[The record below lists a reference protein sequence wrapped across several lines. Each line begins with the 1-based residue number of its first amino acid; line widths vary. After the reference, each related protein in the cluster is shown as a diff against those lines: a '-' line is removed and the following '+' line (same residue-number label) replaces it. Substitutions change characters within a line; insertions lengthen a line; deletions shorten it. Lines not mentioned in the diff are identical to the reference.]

1 MNISF
6 IGAGKVAT
14 AFGKYISD
22 KVQVM
27 YYYDLLKDA
36 ARNSAEYVGCEV
48 ADIDRLMNDSDV
60 VFITTSDNAIESVA
74 ELIAARDIHV
84 EEKTFVHMS
93 GALTSEELSAL
104 KTKGAN
110 ICSMHPLQTFS
121 NIDKAV
127 EDLKTAYFSIE
138 GDETIPLALVERM
151 GNPYFTLTK
160 DQKNKYH
167 LSACIFSNYLC
178 TLMNYGSRMLKDI
191 GIDEK
196 NGLKAMKPLV
206 EATLSNIML
215 KGTKEA
221 LTGPIQ
227 RGDTKTIAR
236 HMNELEGLDLKAY
249 QLLGHMT
256 TNELIMDDDK
266 KRVLEAL
273 WRENDEE

>member
-1 MNISF
+1 
-6 IGAGKVAT
+6 
-14 AFGKYISD
+14 
-22 KVQVM
+22 
-27 YYYDLLKDA
+27 
-36 ARNSAEYVGCEV
+36 
-48 ADIDRLMNDSDV
+48 
-60 VFITTSDNAIESVA
+60 
-74 ELIAARDIHV
+74 
-84 EEKTFVHMS
+84 
-93 GALTSEELSAL
+93 
-104 KTKGAN
+104 
-110 ICSMHPLQTFS
+110 
-121 NIDKAV
+121 
-127 EDLKTAYFSIE
+127 
-138 GDETIPLALVERM
+138 
-151 GNPYFTLTK
+151 
-160 DQKNKYH
+160 
-167 LSACIFSNYLC
+167 
-178 TLMNYGSRMLKDI
+178 MLFRS
-191 GIDEK
+191 IDEK